1 MFDASHAIDPLY
13 YSNELINSSYVTI
26 FEIYSEGVRYHE
38 IRDDPLFPA
47 LQWLNS
53 RFTFNNE
60 TLPGL
65 LGCVDNVSFC
75 DPGLKKC
82 WNYPEPVDS
91 RFKDGSSVWGK
102 PPRKFNDMGPKPDLA
117 RALLYNSVEYS
128 FIGTLTDYAL
138 EGNSHCIDTQAVDPK
153 NRNACKRP
161 WQFGYQKRSDFFCP
175 EPVTSDCGALPR
187 NQWKVE
193 ARQMFETSLATMQF
207 NILDMVRGKAS
218 DWDKDF
224 QDIPSNYRGMCRMG
238 KFKSTG
244 WQNVS
249 FWPLLGLFFLCAAIS
264 LASVKTEKEELW
276 LVLGA
281 VMTYRAFLWGKHQLK
296 TIPWASI
303 PWEIFQ
309 YMSALAHALA
319 RKFWWNYWCG
329 LCCTA
334 FSGAF
339 LFHFV
344 STR

>member
-1 MFDASHAIDPLY
+1 M
-13 YSNELINSSYVTI
+13 TI
-26 FEIYSEGVRYHE
+26 FEINSEGVEYRE
-38 IRDDPLFPA
+38 IRDDPVFPA
-47 LQWLNS
+47 LQWLKWTS
-53 RFTFNNE
+53 FNNE

-65 LGCVDNVSFC
+65 LGCVENVSFC

-82 WNYPEPVDS
+82 WNYPEPIDS
-91 RFKDGSSVWGK
+91 RDKDRSIWENS
-102 PPRKFNDMGPKPDLA
+102 PRIFNDMGPKPDLA
-117 RALLYNSVEYS
+117 RALLYSSFQWS
-128 FIGTLTDYAL
+128 FIGQPIIYGL
-138 EGNSHCIDTQAVDPK
+138 EANSHCI
-153 NRNACKRP
+153 
-161 WQFGYQKRSDFFCP
+161 Y
-175 EPVTSDCGALPR
+175 TSYCGALPR

-193 ARQMFETSLATMQF
+193 ARQLFETSLATMQF
-207 NILDMVRGKAS
+207 NILDMVRGKDSAL
-218 DWDKDF
+218 DKDSS
-224 QDIPSNYRGMCRMG
+224 IPSNYRGMCRMG

-319 RKFWWNYWCG
+319 RKF
-329 LCCTA
+329 
-334 FSGAF
+334 
-339 LFHFV
+339 
-344 STR
+344 